1 MTSYLNDI
9 DQNIAS
15 LAKIASIIAC
25 FCTIGV
31 GLTPSDVPYLYAGH
45 IILANNIFYFGCFG
59 TALFGYLFLKSNMI
73 DNKYG
78 WILLFYSIA
87 TIGYVCVMWYGP
99 KPWESA
105 YGLMVQSSA
114 QKTIFLI
121 GFFSNW
127 MTVKAIGLLDD
138 KV

>member
-1 MTSYLNDI
+1 MTNYLNDI

-25 FCTIGV
+25 FSTIGV
-31 GLTPSDVPYLYAGH
+31 SLTPADVPYLYAAH
-45 IILANNIFYFGCFG
+45 ILFANNIFYFGCFG

-87 TIGYVCVMWYGP
+87 TVGYVCVMWYGP
-99 KPWESA
+99 KPWEST
-105 YGLMVQSSA
+105 YGLTVQASA
-114 QKTIFLI
+114 QKIIFLI